1 MTESVLTSTPI
12 PFLFRSL
19 HSTSVVPLPHIWSR
33 TVSPG
38 FVYFRIRFLGIY
50 GLQLPRYLPEWV
62 AQSPLSGKLH
72 TVNSSGLY
80 SFGGEKVLIRHGFPI
95 STLTFSMVTNFF
107 SAANVR
113 NWS

>member
-1 MTESVLTSTPI
+1 MWSKELLSKFSLSNATITESLFTSIPI

-62 AQSPLSGKLH
+62 AKSPLSGKLH
-72 TVNSSGLY
+72 TVNYAGLY
-80 SFGGEKVLIRHGFPI
+80 SFGCEKVLISYGFSI
-95 STLTFSMVTNFF
+95 STL
-107 SAANVR
+107 
-113 NWS
+113 